1 MYLNISNADY
11 FGRSVPAL
19 YRISGHGWIST
30 SSYLFIF
37 AVIYGI
43 AVYLGNEL
51 YYRPQFVATLWPASG
66 MFMGALL
73 VVELRAWPAVILT
86 ATLSQMGVD
95 LLVYDKTFIN
105 ALLFGINNTIEP
117 IVGACLLMRFC
128 NGIPKLSRLSHI
140 MLLTVVGA
148 LISTLFSAIGGA
160 GLVVFYTG
168 LEYWSIFRV
177 WWFADAL
184 GVLVTLPVI
193 LAFYEDGV
201 RIDTHAISRML
212 ESIITFG
219 CILGLTQYIFGSS
232 PGQYLFVLDF
242 PYLIFPVLLWLIVRF
257 DKRMIT
263 ASLLCIAIL
272 ITLNTDLGY
281 GPFISDEKQAHEI
294 IISVQAFTTT
304 LALSIL
310 LFFAVISERKLAL
323 IKLSENE
330 RELADTVT
338 RLEQEMTVNEK
349 VSTELES
356 RNAELER
363 FSYTV
368 SHELKSP
375 LVTIKGFV
383 GLLDK
388 DVASG
393 DWECVTSDL
402 ERISSATDTMDAL
415 LSELLELSRIGQVA
429 GEPVSCN
436 LSEIAKKAS
445 ERAGLNVKDKAI
457 RIDIE
462 DMPNVEADE
471 NRLLEVYLNL
481 IENGVKFMGDQK
493 SPQLKI
499 GAAEKDGMIC
509 CFVQDNG
516 LGIAAEHTELIF
528 GLFERLNAN
537 TEGTGVGLTLVKRII
552 EVHGGKIWVE
562 SEGLGQGCKFSFT
575 LPIKSIKNSESI
587 H

>member
-1 MYLNISNADY
+1 
-11 FGRSVPAL
+11 
-19 YRISGHGWIST
+19 
-30 SSYLFIF
+30 
-37 AVIYGI
+37 
-43 AVYLGNEL
+43 
-51 YYRPQFVATLWPASG
+51 
-66 MFMGALL
+66 MGALL

-95 LLVYDKTFIN
+95 LLVYDKTFFN

-128 NGIPKLSRLSHI
+128 NGIPKLNRLSHI

-148 LISTLFSAIGGA
+148 LISTLFSTIGGA

-168 LEYWSIFRV
+168 LEYWTIFRV

-193 LAFYEDGV
+193 LAFFEDGA
-201 RIDTHAISRML
+201 RINTHSISRML

-219 CILGLTQYIFGSS
+219 CILGLTQYIFGSD
-232 PGQYLFVLDF
+232 PGQSLFVLDF

-263 ASLLCIAIL
+263 ASLLCIAII

-281 GPFISDEKQAHEI
+281 GPFINDKKQAHEI

-310 LFFAVISERKLAL
+310 LFFAVISERKLVQTEL
-323 IKLSENE
+323 LENE
-330 RELADTVT
+330 KELADTVT
-338 RLEQEMTVNEK
+338 RLEREMTVNEK

-368 SHELKSP
+368 SHELKTP

-383 GLLDK
+383 GFLDK

-393 DWECVTSDL
+393 DWGCVTSDL

-415 LSELLELSRIGQVA
+415 LSELLELSRIGQVIT
-429 GEPVSCN
+429 EPVSCN
-436 LSEIAKKAS
+436 LSEIAKKAVK
-445 ERAGLNVKDKAI
+445 RAGLNVKDKAI

-481 IENGVKFMGDQK
+481 IENSVKFMGDQK

-499 GAAEKDGMIC
+499 GASEKDGMIC

-516 LGIAAEHTELIF
+516 LGIAADHTELVF
-528 GLFERLNAN
+528 GLFERLNAD
-537 TEGTGVGLTLVKRII
+537 TEGTGVGLALVKRII

-562 SEGLGQGCKFSFT
+562 SKGLRQGCKFSFT
-575 LPIKSIKNSESI
+575 LPKGNIKNPVSI
-587 H
+587 L